1 MKDDLSQKKKKKKRK
16 IHGNMIFSSNVLK
29 RLSFQK
35 ALWEIIFPV
44 LPGKMVF
51 FPEHIIF
58 FPWVESER

>member
-1 MKDDLSQKKKKKKRK
+1 
-16 IHGNMIFSSNVLK
+16 MIFSSNVLK

-35 ALWEIIFPV
+35 AHWEIIFPV

-58 FPWVESER
+58 FPWVESQR